1 MRAALESWG
10 GLAGWR
16 PWVDV
21 LAMVVVALS
30 TVVVVSILK
39 TVRARAR
46 WEREARQAARERAWR
61 LRDQSGA
68 AAVEAALVLPILL
81 LVALGGLDLGLLVV
95 DHGLAAST
103 ASEVCR
109 AVAAEEPHE
118 PAVLSPVSGGAFA
131 VSIVLVDGWA
141 DVEVSHSRPPFA
153 PMLPGDRTV
162 LRTASCVVGEV
173 TR

>member
-61 LRDQSGA
+61 LRD
-68 AAVEAALVLPILL
+68 
-81 LVALGGLDLGLLVV
+81 
-95 DHGLAAST
+95 
-103 ASEVCR
+103 
-109 AVAAEEPHE
+109 
-118 PAVLSPVSGGAFA
+118 
-131 VSIVLVDGWA
+131 
-141 DVEVSHSRPPFA
+141 
-153 PMLPGDRTV
+153 
-162 LRTASCVVGEV
+162 
-173 TR
+173 